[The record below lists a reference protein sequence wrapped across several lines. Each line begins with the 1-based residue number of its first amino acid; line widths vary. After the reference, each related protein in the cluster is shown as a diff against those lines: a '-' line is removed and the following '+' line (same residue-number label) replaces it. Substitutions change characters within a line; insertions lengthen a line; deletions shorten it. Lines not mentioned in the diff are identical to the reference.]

1 MREERKLMLE
11 TESRGPVLAAPGI
24 RGLWST
30 PWRSSGKS
38 HKMTVLKSKGMWRED
53 FERKNWKLKDTT
65 WMMAESIEL
74 TMSLT
79 SFQEDMKKS

>member
-1 MREERKLMLE
+1 
-11 TESRGPVLAAPGI
+11 
-24 RGLWST
+24 
-30 PWRSSGKS
+30 
-38 HKMTVLKSKGMWRED
+38 MTVLKSKGMWRED